1 MNVLEGHNAL
11 NLHLE
16 RSVVE
21 SYLSALA
28 AGRISLLVGPS
39 RDRALDGN
47 DRGHTIGQEC
57 HPLLITVPDLAK
69 IGMGVMLEWLR
80 LNAAASATL
89 FFRLISCRSLTLSFV
104 LDALSRNG
112 NRAAEERLALY
123 G

>member
-1 MNVLEGHNAL
+1 VNVLEGHNAL

-28 AGRISLLVGPS
+28 AGWTSVSVGPS
-39 RDRALDGN
+39 RDYALDGN

-57 HPLLITVPDLAK
+57 HPLLMTVPDLAK
-69 IGMGVMLEWLR
+69 IGTGVMMEWLR
-80 LNAAASATL
+80 LTAAAIATL
-89 FFRLISCRSLTLSFV
+89 FFRLIGCRSLTLSFV
-104 LDALSRNG
+104 LDALSRNE
-112 NRAAEERLALY
+112 NRAAEARLALY

>member
-1 MNVLEGHNAL
+1 MNVLEGRNARSF
-11 NLHLE
+11 HLE

-28 AGRISLLVGPS
+28 AGWPSVSVGPS
-39 RDRALDGN
+39 RDYALDGN

-57 HPLLITVPDLAK
+57 HPRLMTVPDLAK
-69 IGMGVMLEWLR
+69 IAMVLMLEWLR
-80 LNAAASATL
+80 LNAASATL

-112 NRAAEERLALY
+112 NRVAEARLALH
-123 G
+123 